1 MHTAPHTELE
11 IKSVLVVDDDPDLA
25 TELKSLLESRNF
37 VVNTA
42 PNGAAALNEVIAMDY
57 DVIVCDLMM
66 PHMAG
71 DMFYLAV
78 QKAKPELAK
87 RFVFITGH
95 SDNSKVEA
103 FLKKIDGVVLFKPVL
118 SDELI
123 GMISLVLQRTRSAA

>member
-1 MHTAPHTELE
+1 MKSSPLPELE
-11 IKSVLVVDDDPDLA
+11 IKSILVVDDDPDLA
-25 TELKSLLESRNF
+25 TDLKSILESRNF

-42 PNGAAALNEVIAMDY
+42 PNGSAALNEVIAMDY

-78 QKAKPELAK
+78 QKMKPALAK
-87 RFVFITGH
+87 RFLFITGH
-95 SDNSKVEA
+95 SGNPKVEA
-103 FLKKIDGVVLFKPVL
+103 FLEKIDGLALFKPVL

-123 GMISLVLQRTRSAA
+123 RMISLVLKRSQKS